1 MTEVEMSLLSTLIE
15 LDEKVRSMA
24 TANPK
29 PNLLPL
35 FSRLDQLASQLPPGT
50 DPDLVHYM
58 ARKSYEKAKFLLEGR
73 KAENKK
79 GSCGR

>member
-1 MTEVEMSLLSTLIE
+1 MTELETSILNSLIE
-15 LDEKVRSMA
+15 LDNKVKTMA

-29 PNLLPL
+29 ENLIPL
-35 FSRLDQLASQLPPGT
+35 FQRIDDMAAKLPSGT
-50 DPDLVHYM
+50 DPDLIHYLT
-58 ARKSYEKAKFLLEGR
+58 RKSYEKARLLLEGR